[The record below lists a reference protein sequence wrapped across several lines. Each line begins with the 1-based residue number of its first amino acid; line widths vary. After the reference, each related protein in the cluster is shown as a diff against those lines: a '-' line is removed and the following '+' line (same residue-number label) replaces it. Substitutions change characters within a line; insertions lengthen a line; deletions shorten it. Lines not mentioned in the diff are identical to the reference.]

1 MQALLVE
8 AGTEAAKCVVSL
20 GTNLVKGA
28 IMGVLVPMLTD
39 ALKEGLEEAK
49 EEAKGGDEKEEKVG
63 RRPIEQRLLS
73 DPEEKG
79 ADTNVLHLESCPQ
92 QYVWF
97 GPPWTGYQMYTVK
110 FGQDRKTNLF
120 YAIGYDVTLRHHNLI
135 MLDRELREEFKD
147 AKDATPLPAL
157 PADALHGLKCGCI
170 KRVVNG
176 GEQYNLFRPY
186 MTALASKP
194 YCNSKR
200 AAQMFRI
207 GDDYKAQALYKAVF
221 DQAVVDTVEEYLGRP
236 ACKWCE
242 FKEPF
247 DEVEGV
253 RQLLY
258 IVMSTTILPRLQ
270 AMVNP
275 PVCAYNARL
284 TAESALMG
292 ALNSAADKWA
302 GAQKGINEI
311 KDKALKAV
319 EEAGA
324 SLVGALKPHL
334 LKVLEKIN
342 AKMASK
348 KKDGE
353 DEKKERPPAFGDST
367 AVWKFERTGPGAR
380 LHAAMEKGAHKP
392 AISSTEN
399 DLNPQ
404 RILEE
409 ELKSIADAIGGD
421 GAADV
426 PGVSHAIRDVSSKIN
441 HQIYRFNTLAPL
453 LDAVKALA
461 EVRDDEKTLTAAA
474 GNAEG
479 IAKAIETQS
488 LQMWDHGLAKSVL
501 RMFTAYNR
509 IRGQVIN
516 AYRDPVPEKAATAM
530 IDFVDYL
537 FENHVRALNGVR
549 VRYVQLLRAA
559 LVGDGIANADAI
571 SAHSKA
577 CFRQAFFEVA
587 DILMDDFWVQMCD
600 KIVIF
605 ACQSAYA
612 LFLKEAWPEMKELL
626 EPIKSVLPEP
636 VAKANVH
643 EKIIQKI
650 IEVVITKAMTF
661 LTKKLLIWAE
671 KRLFAQS
678 T

>member
-8 AGTEAAKCVVSL
+8 AGTEAAKIVVSL

-49 EEAKGGDEKEEKVG
+49 EEVKGGEEKEAKG
-63 RRPIEQRLLS
+63 RRPLQERLLS

-79 ADTNVLHLESCPQ
+79 VDTNILHLESCPQ

-135 MLDRELREEFKD
+135 MLDKELREEFKD
-147 AKDATPLPAL
+147 QKDAPALPAL
-157 PADALHGLKCGCI
+157 PPDALHGLKCGCI

-186 MTALASKP
+186 MTALATKP

-242 FKEPF
+242 FKDPF
-247 DEVEGV
+247 DEAEGV

-275 PVCAYNARL
+275 PICQYNARL

-292 ALNSAADKWA
+292 ALNGAADKWA

-324 SLVGALKPHL
+324 GLVGALKPHL

-342 AKMASK
+342 AKMAGK
-348 KKDGE
+348 KKDE
-353 DEKKERPPAFGDST
+353 DEKKPAPAAFGDET
-367 AVWKFERTGPGAR
+367 AKWRFERTPVGAR
-380 LHAAMEKGAHKP
+380 LYAAMEKGAHKP

-404 RILEE
+404 RVLED
-409 ELKSIADAIGGD
+409 ELKSIAEAIGGD

-453 LDAVKALA
+453 LDAVKAIA
-461 EVRDDEKTLTAAA
+461 EIRDEEKLLTDAA

-479 IAKAIETQS
+479 IVKAIETQS
-488 LQMWDHGLAKSVL
+488 LAMWDSGLAKSVL

-509 IRGQVIN
+509 IRGQVVN

-530 IDFVDYL
+530 IEFVDYL
-537 FENHVRALNGVR
+537 FENHVRALNGLR
-549 VRYVQLLRAA
+549 VRYINLLKAA

-600 KIVIF
+600 KIVLYS
-605 ACQSAYA
+605 CQSAYA

-671 KRLFAQS
+671 KKLFSQESA
-678 T
+678 